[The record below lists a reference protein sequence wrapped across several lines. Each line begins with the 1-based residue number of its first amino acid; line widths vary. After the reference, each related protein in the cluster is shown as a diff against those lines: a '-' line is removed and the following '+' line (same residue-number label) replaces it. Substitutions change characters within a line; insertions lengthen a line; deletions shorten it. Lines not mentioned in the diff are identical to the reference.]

1 MAKISFMK
9 KCEGACPSFEDYYI
23 GDRFA
28 GRDYHGNL
36 TYEYA
41 LFRRLPFVVT
51 KRFGD
56 QAEAAREYFT
66 KLVLNSRI
74 PVNSNGDLV
83 AICNNTII
91 KLDLKTNEI
100 SERPYENEQLSAWHQ
115 TYAQCVAE
123 AKQIIAKRQEDERNA
138 AFARD
143 IARIITESKDY

>member
-1 MAKISFMK
+1 MSITFTKKI
-9 KCEGACPSFEDYYI
+9 EGGCPSYEDYYI

-28 GRDYHGNL
+28 GRDHHGNF

-51 KRFGD
+51 KRFAD
-56 QAEAAREYFT
+56 QAEAARAYFV
-66 KLVLNSRI
+66 KLVVNSHI

-83 AICNNTII
+83 AILNNTII

-115 TYAQCVAE
+115 TYAQCIAE

-143 IARIITESKDY
+143 IARILAESKDD